1 MFLVNAC
8 GYFDATGCGDNIWNY
23 LYKFLIPTLLA
34 TGIGLG
40 IVALLV
46 SSISIVTS
54 AGDTKMTEDALEKIK
69 GNFIGIVVLL
79 LAFVIVNVI
88 IQSLTGTTTPNATP
102 ISEGL

>member
-1 MFLVNAC
+1 
-8 GYFDATGCGDNIWNY
+8 
-23 LYKFLIPTLLA
+23 
-34 TGIGLG
+34 
-40 IVALLV
+40 
-46 SSISIVTS
+46 
-54 AGDTKMTEDALEKIK
+54 MTEDALEKIK